1 MERHYSWLLEI
12 LPNLNIKLLPLQIL
26 FRSELLYSVKR
37 EGVTWRLHSVFL
49 PLKLKQADIYY
60 TEFVVEREILC

>member
-49 PLKLKQADIYY
+49 PLKLIQADIYY